1 MNTVNSSMG
10 YTPFQ
15 LKSSFSPRIILPL
28 YLPPPTN
35 TPAEDLALRVL
46 QEIEFDFMEAM
57 DNLMAAKISQAHSAN
72 AHQAPETPYE

>member
-1 MNTVNSSMG
+1 NSSTG

-15 LKSSFSPRIILPL
+15 LKSSFSPHIILPL
-28 YLPPPTN
+28 YPPPPAN
-35 TPAEDLALRVL
+35 TPAEDLALQVL

-57 DNLMAAKISQAHSAN
+57 DNLMAAKILQAHSAN